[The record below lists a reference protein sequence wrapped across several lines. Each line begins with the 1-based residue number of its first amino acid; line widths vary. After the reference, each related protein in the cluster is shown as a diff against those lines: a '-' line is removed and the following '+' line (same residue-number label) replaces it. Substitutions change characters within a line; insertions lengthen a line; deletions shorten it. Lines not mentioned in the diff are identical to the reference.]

1 MAAMSIN
8 VQAPT
13 RTTGLVDRLVAA
25 LPVAE
30 WRYNTDIGEMNVVF
44 PGGSGRDAHI
54 PWLQVDDYW
63 DFYVRMDAATGQPLS
78 LVIYPF
84 RVWLAEQE
92 GLPLSP
98 PEAPIDYAAARRHVE
113 RALRT
118 STTLATDWSNA
129 VADGLPVPP
138 QLG

>member
-1 MAAMSIN
+1 MAAMSIS
-8 VQAPT
+8 VQARAT
-13 RTTGLVDRLVAA
+13 ATGLVDRLVAA

-30 WRYNTDIGEMNVVF
+30 WCYNADIGEMNVVF

-63 DFYVRMDAATGQPLS
+63 DFYVRMDAATGRPLS

-92 GLPLSP
+92 GLPLAS

-118 STTLATDWSNA
+118 STTLATDWSTA
-129 VADGLPVPP
+129 VADGLPVPRHF
-138 QLG
+138 G

>member
-1 MAAMSIN
+1 MSIS
-8 VQAPT
+8 
-13 RTTGLVDRLVAA
+13 LVANDVVAEVIAA
-25 LPVAE
+25 LPAAE
-30 WRYNTDIGEMNVVF
+30 WHYNAGIGEMNVVL
-44 PGGSGRDAHI
+44 PGGEGRSAHI
-54 PWLQVDDYW
+54 PWLHVDEEW
-63 DFYVRMDAATGQPLS
+63 DFYVRMDAATGRPLS

-84 RVWLAEQE
+84 DVWLAEQE
-92 GLPLSP
+92 GQPLSP

-129 VADGLPVPP
+129 VADGLPVPR

>member
-1 MAAMSIN
+1 MGAN
-8 VQAPT
+8 VHAPAT
-13 RTTGLVDRLVAA
+13 ATGLVDRLVAA
-25 LPVAE
+25 LPMAT
-30 WRYNTDIGEMNVVF
+30 WHYNAAIGEMNVVL
-44 PGGSGRDAHI
+44 PGGEGRSAHI
-54 PWLQVDDYW
+54 PWLHVDEEW

-84 RVWLAEQE
+84 DVWLAEQE
-92 GLPLSP
+92 GQPLSP

-129 VADGLPVPP
+129 VADGLPVPR
-138 QLG
+138 QFG

>member
-1 MAAMSIN
+1 MSANVYAA
-8 VQAPT
+8 AAA
-13 RTTGLVDRLVAA
+13 TGLVDRLVAA

-30 WRYNTDIGEMNVVF
+30 WRYNADIGEMNVIF
-44 PGGSGRDAHI
+44 PGGNGRDAHM

-63 DFYVRMDAATGQPLS
+63 DFYVRMDAATGRPLS

-118 STTLATDWSNA
+118 STTLATDWSTA
-129 VADGLPVPP
+129 VADGLPVPRRF
-138 QLG
+138 G

>member
-1 MAAMSIN
+1 MSANVYAA
-8 VQAPT
+8 AT
-13 RTTGLVDRLVAA
+13 TTGLVDRLVAA

-30 WRYNTDIGEMNVVF
+30 WRYNADIGEMNVVF
-44 PGGSGRDAHI
+44 PGGSGRNAHI

-92 GLPLSP
+92 GRPLSP
-98 PEAPIDYAAARRHVE
+98 PESPIDYAAARRHAE

-129 VADGLPVPP
+129 VADGLPIP
-138 QLG
+138 QDFG

>member
-1 MAAMSIN
+1 MSANVHAA
-8 VQAPT
+8 AT
-13 RTTGLVDRLVAA
+13 ATGLVDWLVAA
-25 LPVAE
+25 LSSAE
-30 WRYNTDIGEMNVVF
+30 GYYNADIGEMNVVF
-44 PGGSGRDAHI
+44 PGGSGCEAHI

-63 DFYVRMDAATGQPLS
+63 DFYVRMDAATGRPLS

-92 GLPLSP
+92 GQPLSP

-118 STTLATDWSNA
+118 STTLAMDWSNA
-129 VADGLPVPP
+129 IADGLPVPREY
-138 QLG
+138 G

>member
-1 MAAMSIN
+1 MSVN
-8 VQAPT
+8 VHAPAT
-13 RTTGLVDRLVAA
+13 VTSLVDRIIAA
-25 LPVAE
+25 LPAAE
-30 WRYNTDIGEMNVVF
+30 WRYNADIGEMNVVF

-63 DFYVRMDAATGQPLS
+63 DFYVRMDAATGRPLS

-92 GLPLSP
+92 RLPLSP
-98 PEAPIDYAAARRHVE
+98 PEAPIDYAAARCHVE

-118 STTLATDWSNA
+118 STTLATDWSAA
-129 VADGLPVPP
+129 VTDGLPVSQ